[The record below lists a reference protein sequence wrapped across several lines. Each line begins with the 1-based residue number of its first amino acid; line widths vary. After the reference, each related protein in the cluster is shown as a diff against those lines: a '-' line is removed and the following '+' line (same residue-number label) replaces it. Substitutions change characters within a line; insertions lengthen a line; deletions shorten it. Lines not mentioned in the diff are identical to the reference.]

1 MAESKSLVKRSRTK
15 TDHSKIERSI
25 IQISNLKKKKDA
37 ILAQI
42 AEEEKA
48 LLPQLEKCEGEVLE
62 VKNGTEVVRAIV
74 VRGDSVDTD
83 EDVLRRKV
91 GATKWKTITSLHID
105 KVKLGEAIKTGA
117 VSEVDVAAASTLTP
131 RKPFVKVTRK

>member
-1 MAESKSLVKRSRTK
+1 MTDSSKLVKRPRSK
-15 TDHSKIERSI
+15 TDRSKVERSV

-37 ILAQI
+37 ILTQI

-48 LLPQLEKCEGEVLE
+48 LLPQLEKYEGEVLE
-62 VKNGTEVVRAIV
+62 VKNGSEVIRAII

-91 GATKWKTITSLHID
+91 GATKWKAITSLHID
-105 KVKLGEAIKTGA
+105 KVKLGEAIKSGV